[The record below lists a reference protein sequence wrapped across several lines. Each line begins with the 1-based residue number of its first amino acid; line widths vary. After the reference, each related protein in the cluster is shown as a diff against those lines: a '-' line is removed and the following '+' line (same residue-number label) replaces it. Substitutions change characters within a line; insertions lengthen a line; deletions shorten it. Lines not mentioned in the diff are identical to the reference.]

1 MSLSPPLTRSEP
13 AAVLAAVKDAARHL
27 CSVVVGILPTACEP
41 RRLQGESGMARMD
54 GKVALIT
61 GAGTGIGRATARAM
75 AANGAKVV
83 VAELNAAAGD
93 QTAQIISQAGGQCI
107 AVPTDVS
114 QEDSV
119 RAAIETAVRHYGG
132 LHILHNNAG
141 GSTPADNTVV
151 DAPIDE
157 FWRAIRLDLFGTFL
171 GCRFGIPVII
181 ASGGGSVINM
191 ASNVALM
198 GVAGLDCYT
207 AAKVFLVSDESRM
220 VTGQV
225 YPVDSGITIS

>member
-1 MSLSPPLTRSEP
+1 
-13 AAVLAAVKDAARHL
+13 
-27 CSVVVGILPTACEP
+27 
-41 RRLQGESGMARMD
+41 MARLD

-75 AANGAKVV
+75 AAEGAKVV
-83 VAELNAAAGD
+83 VAEINAEAGE
-93 QTAQIISQAGGQCI
+93 QTAQIVAQAGGDCI
-107 AVPTDVS
+107 AVAMDVT

-119 RAAIETAVRHYGG
+119 KAAIDAAVRQYGG

-141 GSTPADNTVV
+141 GSTPVDSTVV
-151 DAPIDE
+151 EVPIEE

-171 GCRFGIPVII
+171 GCRFGIPAII

-198 GVAGLDCYT
+198 GVAGRDCYT
-207 AAKVFLVSDESRM
+207 AAKGGIAVADMAKSPWVYHRLRRFRAGIEAGISCFKRAYGAARCIWRGLDHFKTYIWFAVLAHNLVLFTRLR
-220 VTGQV
+220 
-225 YPVDSGITIS
+225 PA